1 MKNIT
6 LKEFLLRYNFRRPLE
21 TKNNIEVFSTSTVKI
36 YKDPE
41 EDIDDWIVYG
51 LYDFSSMQKKINR
64 LDTSL
69 DKELLDR
76 EVSYYYYDED
86 EEIFCIFLS

>member
-21 TKNNIEVFSTSTVKI
+21 KNNIELFSTSIVRI
-36 YKDPE
+36 YKDQDK
-41 EDIDDWIVYG
+41 DIDDWIEYG
-51 LYDFSSMQKKINR
+51 LYDFSSMQKKTER
-64 LDTSL
+64 LDSSL
-69 DKELLDR
+69 NKELLDR
-76 EVSYYYYDED
+76 EVSYYYFDED